1 MIKQVVQLEANM
13 GTISVWGHH
22 EKEGKREQTSVPCAR
37 PYNTTQGS
45 GSALRTLACGE
56 NGGKT
61 AHLVGKPDEASQRK
75 S

>member
-1 MIKQVVQLEANM
+1 MIKQVVQLETNM

-45 GSALRTLACGE
+45 AQLSGPWP
-56 NGGKT
+56 
-61 AHLVGKPDEASQRK
+61 VGKMGEK
-75 S
+75 LHIW

>member
-1 MIKQVVQLEANM
+1 MAQLEANI

-22 EKEGKREQTSVPCAR
+22 EKEGKREQTVSLVPDHA
-37 PYNTTQGS
+37 GLS
-45 GSALRTLACGE
+45 SALRTLACGG

-61 AHLVGKPDEASQRK
+61 AHLVGKPDEASRRK

>member
-1 MIKQVVQLEANM
+1 MIKQVVQLETNM

-22 EKEGKREQTSVPCAR
+22 EKEGKREQTVSLVPDHA
-37 PYNTTQGS
+37 GLS
-45 GSALRTLACGE
+45 SALRTLACGE